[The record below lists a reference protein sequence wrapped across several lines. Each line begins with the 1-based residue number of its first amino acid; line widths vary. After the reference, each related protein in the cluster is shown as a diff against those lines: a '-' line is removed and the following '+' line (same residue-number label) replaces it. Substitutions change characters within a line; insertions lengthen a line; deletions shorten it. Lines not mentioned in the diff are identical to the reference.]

1 MHQGGRRLS
10 IEPMQVQISPLQM
23 QRLGRGSRL
32 SFALFLFH

>member
-23 QRLGRGSRL
+23 QGFGCGSWLG
-32 SFALFLFH
+32 FALFLFH